1 MPASSELKRWFLAAA
16 VAWAAVGFL
25 RELHGSLTRYD
36 LRNDRPTSPALW
48 HLGTRAPARLQACLA
63 EVERRIPKRATV
75 SILSPPGPAQA
86 EFYRWRWAAYL
97 LPRHDVIEEGSR
109 GATRTDYLVA
119 FQRVTESPELT
130 PIFATTG
137 CRLYEV
143 TPAESTVE
151 RVATP

>member
-1 MPASSELKRWFLAAA
+1 MRASSELKRWILAAA

-25 RELHGSLTRYD
+25 SELHGSLTRYD
-36 LRNDRPTSPALW
+36 LRNDRPTLPALW

-63 EVERRIPKRATV
+63 EVERRIPERTTV

-109 GATRTDYLVA
+109 GATPADYLVA
-119 FQRVTESPELT
+119 FQRVAEDPELT
-130 PIFATTG
+130 PIFATAA
-137 CRLYEV
+137 CRLYRMA
-143 TPAESTVE
+143 PVE